1 MKPVFRGLALTALFS
16 LGLAVVPTVGQQPK
30 PLPLSHE
37 QQLQIENDA
46 KDVKLAQQQIEL
58 LKVQLAGALIGEQ
71 RSAQVFNNYLAQLRT
86 QLNVPASSWDFD
98 ASTLSF
104 VPKGYKPPVAAA
116 KPAATGTAATPKP
129 ASKTA
134 APVKKPGGGI

>member
-1 MKPVFRGLALTALFS
+1 MK
-16 LGLAVVPTVGQQPK
+16 
-30 PLPLSHE
+30 LSHE

-86 QLNVPASSWDFD
+86 QLNTPAPAWDFD
-98 ASTLSF
+98 AATLSF
-104 VPKGYKPPVAAA
+104 VPKGYKPPAPAAAPAA
-116 KPAATGTAATPKP
+116 KPAP
-129 ASKTA
+129 APA
-134 APVKKPGGGI
+134 KKPGGGV